1 MSFDLFVD
9 FVLSFSRSHVYLLL
23 LLTPLSP
30 PFLFTGA
37 NITSPFLI
45 QSLAYC
51 EAFFEYCDPLG
62 QVVPHCS
69 SGLCNKMT
77 YLKKSLGFEF
87 CTLCESE
94 QNHVDDYTPYIYS
107 LMSVIQG
114 ERAKQ
119 ISRIIADKLLEQLLA
134 EVRTDS
140 TSCPPAEL
148 SWYPPPT
155 EKCMEKN
162 DGTVISNV
170 QNATAPSPAPAP
182 FVCLELENWKDSIR
196 AVTVAGAVM
205 VGVLVLGPI
214 LIMDRDAASKQTLWR
229 ALCWNVN
236 RRELCSVVGSV
247 LIGVGITT
255 TLLLAANQ
263 ILDEFW
269 KATLRNECSVIDFP
283 TSYTLTSVFVLLL
296 TACVLG
302 FYSTAVVVSLW
313 IYRNETEIGSAI
325 LQRGQSL
332 YVAHRK
338 SIAVAVDLEL
348 EDGVITKDESGH
360 CCSQI
365 LLFVFKAKSIFDSLF
380 SYETGKFYLWF
391 VLVLEIVE
399 IWNQASQIIS
409 FAPVRDGYWVI
420 GVATILMVGGF
431 LVPIPHVIV
440 MFSPNNMYSAKIFA
454 TISDLF
460 LDTIYLVLA
469 LIVNASNTRVFS
481 DPSTWFS
488 AVLAFVL
495 PAAGALK
502 TLHEVAAHASLE
514 ASHSS
519 RTHALELMDEE
530 IHLPE
535 CCVRWSDRAVK
546 LLTVAAALFS
556 VTFGSVFLHKSLR
569 GFQMCEEEIG
579 ATLFH
584 GLGMLSRFPGAYPKT
599 VFNSTSLEPV
609 CNVSQFLSVRAP
621 FAAPGKRLN
630 SLPDAM
636 KNMVNLVEINI
647 EGHNVSSIPFELLD
661 GKSLPRLEIFRLKIN
676 PIARHLDFSNNRD
689 VTIFPSY
696 LAKFFSSSIQSL
708 NFSYTNLSC
717 FPADIQ
723 KLPNLTSFD
732 LSGTNV
738 SFVKPHVILPE
749 LRPDVFPDV
758 TVLLSSTPVSLAL
771 DWSYTFN
778 AFQPRFVEQLAHV
791 FPNLETLNLAGNKI
805 NNITFPSLHKFIH
818 LRHLNFSHNDIASAP
833 WYRMHT
839 LQHLETLDFDA
850 NKLRPKHVLLT
861 PEGFTCEMLEV
872 VRNLHS
878 MTFAGNFIE
887 IVTYGRGENRANEE
901 TMWTNCTQGSR
912 NVLQGAIASFKFLA
926 KYATFIMWHFPKPEW
941 KNSHPYIKGEK
952 ELRSAA
958 GPIEVADLP
967 LDLIFHLCDPKRLN
981 WVDIS
986 STRPGPFPN
995 KIVTEKFSELRI
1007 LKFQVDSSA
1016 GSMDGLWYFEN
1027 VHDLR
1032 ITELVPDRRYN
1043 QACLDAKR
1051 SDLTWNISPKIKL
1064 LTKLVKFVL
1073 TDSCF
1078 FGDLPFEFFSHP
1090 NLRWVFFQK
1099 IKLAEQSIS
1108 VFMEKIGMMRK
1119 LEDLKLLGVEYGSTS
1134 SGLDLTVLSNLT
1146 SLRKLQLKLYS
1157 SWFDPPNKPKPWFD
1171 NPPIS
1176 VQFFN
1181 STKYLPK
1188 LDKLNLCNSGT
1199 TMFNASVV
1207 AELSSL
1213 VNTTDKHGSHTRT
1226 LSEICIWKL
1235 PASSS
1240 DCATFS

>member
-1 MSFDLFVD
+1 MSFDLFVN
-9 FVLSFSRSHVYLLL
+9 FVVSFLRSVHAYLLL
-23 LLTPLSP
+23 LLTPPSP
-30 PFLFTGA
+30 PFL
-37 NITSPFLI
+37 
-45 QSLAYC
+45 SLAFC

-69 SGLCNKMT
+69 SSLCNEMT
-77 YLKKSLGFEF
+77 NMKKKLGFEF
-87 CTLCESE
+87 CGTLCESE
-94 QNHVDDYTPYIYS
+94 QNKVGDYTPFIKSMS
-107 LMSVIQG
+107 LLIQG

-119 ISRIIADKLLEQLLA
+119 ISHIIADKLFEQILA
-134 EVRTDS
+134 DLWTDS
-140 TSCPPAEL
+140 SSCPPAEL
-148 SWYPPPT
+148 SWYPSPT
-155 EKCMEKN
+155 ETCMDN
-162 DGTVISNV
+162 NNGTIISSM

-229 ALCWNVN
+229 AMFWNAN
-236 RRELCSVVGSV
+236 GRELCSIVGSMM
-247 LIGVGITT
+247 IGVGITT
-255 TLLLAANQ
+255 TLLFAANQ
-263 ILDEFW
+263 ILEEFW
-269 KATLRNECSVIDFP
+269 KETRNECSVIDFP
-283 TSYTLTSVFVLLL
+283 NSYSLTSVFVLLL

-302 FYSTAVVVSLW
+302 FYSTTVVVSLW

-325 LQRGQSL
+325 LQRSQSL

-338 SIAVAVDLEL
+338 SRKSIAFHDDNTTATELEL
-348 EDGVITKDESGH
+348 EDGGITKDESGH

-365 LLFVFKAKSIFDSLF
+365 LLFAFKAKSVFDSLF
-380 SYETGKFYLWF
+380 SYETGKFYLGF

-399 IWNQASQIIS
+399 VWNQASQIIS

-469 LIVNASNTRVFS
+469 LMVNASNMRVFS

-495 PAAGALK
+495 PAVGALK

-514 ASHSS
+514 ASCSS
-519 RTHALELMDEE
+519 RTNAVELMDEE

-535 CCVRWSDRAVK
+535 CCVRWSGRAVK
-546 LLTVAAALFS
+546 LLTVAVALFS
-556 VTFGSVFLHKSLR
+556 ITFGSVFLHKSLR

-584 GLGMLSRFPGAYPKT
+584 GLGRLNNQSGAYPKI
-599 VFNSTSLEPV
+599 VFDSKSLEPV
-609 CNVSQFLSVRAP
+609 CNVSQFISVRAP
-621 FAAPGKRLN
+621 YAASGKRLN

-661 GKSLPRLEIFRLKIN
+661 GKALPRLEIFRLKNN
-676 PIARHLDFSNNRD
+676 PIAQHLDFSNSRD

-708 NFSYTNLSC
+708 NFSYTNLTC
-717 FPADIQ
+717 FPAEIQ
-723 KLPNLTSFD
+723 RLPHLTSFD

-738 SFVKPHVILPE
+738 LFVKPHVILPE

-778 AFQPRFVEQLAHV
+778 AFQPRFVEQLIPI

-833 WYRMHT
+833 WHRMNT
-839 LQHLETLDFDA
+839 LQHLKTLDFDA
-850 NKLRPKHVLLT
+850 NKLRPNHVLLK

-872 VRNLHS
+872 VRNLQS
-878 MTFAGNFIE
+878 MTFAGNFIDT
-887 IVTYGRGENRANEE
+887 VSYGRFENNANEE

-912 NVLQGAIASFKFLA
+912 KVLHGAIASFKFLA
-926 KYATFIMWHFPKPEW
+926 KYATFVLWYFPREDW
-941 KNSHPYIKGEK
+941 KISQHPDIEGEK
-952 ELRSAA
+952 EL
-958 GPIEVADLP
+958 GPIEVGDQLQ
-967 LDLIFHLCDPKRLN
+967 LDLIFHIFNPKRLGLLELTN
-981 WVDIS
+981 
-986 STRPGPFPN
+986 TRPGPFPN
-995 KIVTEKFSELRI
+995 KSVTEKFSNLGK
-1007 LKFQVDSSA
+1007 LQVQVDSSA

-1027 VHDLR
+1027 VHDLK
-1032 ITELVPDRRYN
+1032 ISEPRYHRS
-1043 QACLDAKR
+1043 CLDAKG
-1051 SDLTWNISPKIKL
+1051 SALTWNISPKIKF
-1064 LTKLVKFVL
+1064 LTKLTKFQVN
-1073 TDSCF
+1073 DRCF

-1090 NLRWVFFQK
+1090 RLRVVILEK
-1099 IKLAEQSIS
+1099 IKLEEQSIS
-1108 VFMEKIGMMRK
+1108 VFMENIGMMRT
-1119 LEDLKLLGVEYGSTS
+1119 LEELKLRGIEYGSTS

-1146 SLRKLQLKLYS
+1146 SLRVLELGFKLRFQQNS
-1157 SWFDPPNKPKPWFD
+1157 NRNPKPWFT

-1176 VQFFN
+1176 VHFFN
-1181 STKYLPK
+1181 STKYLSK
-1188 LDKLNLCNSGT
+1188 LEYLYLCKKGT
-1199 TMFNASVV
+1199 TMFDASAV
-1207 AELSSL
+1207 AQLSSK
-1213 VNTTDKHGSHTRT
+1213 VSVSNDTNQK
-1226 LSEICIWKL
+1226 EECIWKL
-1235 PASSS
+1235 EGSS
-1240 DCATFS
+1240 DCAFLDDFY